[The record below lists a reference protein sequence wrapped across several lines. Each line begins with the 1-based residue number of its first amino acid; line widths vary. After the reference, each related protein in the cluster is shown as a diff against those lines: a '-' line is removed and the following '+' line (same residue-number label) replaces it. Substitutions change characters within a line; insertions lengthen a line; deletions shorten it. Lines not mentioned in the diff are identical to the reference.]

1 MWLCHVP
8 DDLLGTDVAANC
20 HSPLV
25 LRYGPVPGKPRT
37 NNTPCAWNLAELLSL
52 RVHAGGPEPPPL
64 GANSAV
70 ATTSTSPSPALAHPR
85 PLVRPCPLAPVP
97 PCRPVALFPSFPPYP
112 RFSFALSPTPWH
124 TSSACIQSCQRDNGR
139 ADPIWDT
146 PRHKALQWAL
156 CRGRRGPLKL
166 KPHEL

>member
-25 LRYGPVPGKPRT
+25 VRYGPVPGKPRT

-70 ATTSTSPSPALAHPR
+70 ATTSTSPSPALALPR
-85 PLVRPCPLAPVP
+85 PLARPCPLAPVP

-112 RFSFALSPTPWH
+112 RFFLLSHRPRGTQAAHAYNHVNETTDERIPSGIH
-124 TSSACIQSCQRDNGR
+124 PGTRPCNGPC
-139 ADPIWDT
+139 AGGDE
-146 PRHKALQWAL
+146 
-156 CRGRRGPLKL
+156 GPSN
-166 KPHEL
+166 